1 MHIAILDDERYFGE
15 KIKQLIIEAGNIDLF
30 EIDIYEQPSE
40 FLKNKDKYGLLF
52 LDIDMPEINGIELA
66 KQLKR
71 DNIIIVFVTNFQ
83 GYMAEA
89 FGVNV
94 ASFITKDKLDK
105 QFNKVFREIIEYVN
119 QNQTIVINQN
129 NMSYHLSPLDTLY
142 FEYNKKH
149 LYAHLE
155 KEVIDLGYISIKEI
169 CKKLPAQFILIN
181 KNQIIN
187 VYQIVSMKGA
197 IIKLKNCDK
206 VFEVSR
212 RKVDEV
218 FDLLTKVMDR
228 V

>member
-15 KIKQLIIEAGNIDLF
+15 KIKQLIIETENIDLF
-30 EIDIYEQPSE
+30 EIDIYEQPNE
-40 FLKNKDKYGLLF
+40 FLKHKDKYDLLF
-52 LDIDMPEINGIELA
+52 LDIEMPETNGIELA

-83 GYMAEA
+83 SYMAEA

-129 NMSYHLSPLDTLY
+129 NISYHLSPLDILY

-155 KEVIDLGYISIKEI
+155 KSD
-169 CKKLPAQFILIN
+169 
-181 KNQIIN
+181 
-187 VYQIVSMKGA
+187 
-197 IIKLKNCDK
+197 
-206 VFEVSR
+206 
-212 RKVDEV
+212 
-218 FDLLTKVMDR
+218 
-228 V
+228 